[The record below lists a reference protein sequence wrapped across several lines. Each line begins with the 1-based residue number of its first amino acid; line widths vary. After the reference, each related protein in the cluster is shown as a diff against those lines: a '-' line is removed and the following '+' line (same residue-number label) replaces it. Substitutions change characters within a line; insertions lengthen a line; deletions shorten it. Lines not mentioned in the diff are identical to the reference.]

1 MARSAL
7 GEHGINTANRTFPRD
22 QCSKYLSP
30 CHHSAQLPNCPV
42 SPLDRV
48 TFTPNEISELAPVIS
63 GTVFQALDTNLGNW
77 RVRIV
82 REGGLFPHG
91 VSANVYSNLG
101 TFKVHGALNP
111 DAQPAIA

>member
-1 MARSAL
+1 MASIQPT
-7 GEHGINTANRTFPRD
+7 G
-22 QCSKYLSP
+22 LSP
-30 CHHSAQLPNCPV
+30 VINVQNTSAPATTLPNCPV

-48 TFTPNEISELAPVIS
+48 TFTPNDISELAPVIS

>member
-1 MARSAL
+1 MFKIPQPL
-7 GEHGINTANRTFPRD
+7 PPLCPI
-22 QCSKYLSP
+22 
-30 CHHSAQLPNCPV
+30 AQLPNCPV

-82 REGGLFPHG
+82 REGGLSHTGCLPMSTQTSGRSKSTAH
-91 VSANVYSNLG
+91 
-101 TFKVHGALNP
+101 
-111 DAQPAIA
+111 